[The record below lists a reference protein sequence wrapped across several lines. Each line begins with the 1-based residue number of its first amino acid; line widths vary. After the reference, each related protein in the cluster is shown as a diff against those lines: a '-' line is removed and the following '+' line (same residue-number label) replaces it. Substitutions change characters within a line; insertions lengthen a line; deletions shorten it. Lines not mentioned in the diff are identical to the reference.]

1 MLIFGN
7 VAVLFLLHKH
17 RCTWGGKSILAH
29 FVEDDNPSPSCSD
42 CNVAQADFLS
52 QARWD
57 AKKGTHDGVRV
68 QKHLEHMSD
77 KDSGGQ

>member
-1 MLIFGN
+1 MLFLGN
-7 VAVLFLLHKH
+7 VAVLFLLQKH
-17 RCTWGGKSILAH
+17 RCILAH
-29 FVEDDNPSPSCSD
+29 FVKDDNPSPSCSD

>member
-1 MLIFGN
+1 M
-7 VAVLFLLHKH
+7 
-17 RCTWGGKSILAH
+17 GGKSILAH